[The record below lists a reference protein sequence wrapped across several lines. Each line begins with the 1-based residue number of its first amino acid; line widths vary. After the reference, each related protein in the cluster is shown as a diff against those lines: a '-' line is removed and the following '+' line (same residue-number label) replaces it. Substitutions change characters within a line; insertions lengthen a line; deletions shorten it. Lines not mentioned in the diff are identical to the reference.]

1 MLFQNKKAELPIFRR
16 VDFHYPV
23 DKRLNYKLKSTI
35 KCKSIR
41 ATKSSAS

>member
-23 DKRLNYKLKSTI
+23 DKRLNQSQQLYFQQCSRKL
-35 KCKSIR
+35 
-41 ATKSSAS
+41 